1 MNSYVQCRKKHTYV
15 CPAFEATGNCQ
26 QGVTCKL
33 HHPKTKKKG
42 AKSKALLV
50 QKNARGGGRYFGVP
64 PIDIATN
71 SAKTVPKLITGECDD
86 QVFCQ
91 DGKFK
96 DFISL
101 GDSEDDDAIE
111 EPRIELMSCDS
122 DKEEEPLDMEVD
134 FDEVIKPVRL
144 MKPLGNVVFLDSP
157 PTIDITG
164 GSSVSASPLQMR

>member
-26 QGVTCKL
+26 QGATCKL

-50 QKNARGGGRYFGVP
+50 QKNARAGGRYFGVRAS
-64 PIDIATN
+64 DIAN

-86 QVFCQ
+86 LVFCQ

-111 EPRIELMSCDS
+111 EPRVELSCDS

-134 FDEVIKPVRL
+134 FDELIKPVRI
-144 MKPLGNVVFLDSP
+144 MRPLGNVVLDSP
-157 PTIDITG
+157 PAIDITG
-164 GSSVSASPLQMR
+164 GSYA